1 MKTDYNVG
9 IYCRLS
15 KDDNTTDESVS
26 IQNQKAMLINYT
38 LERGWNLT
46 KIYIDDGY
54 TGTNFDRPDFKQM
67 IADIEQGKINMVLT
81 KDLSRLGRN
90 YVLTGQYTEG
100 FFPEHGVR
108 YIAVNDNIDTLNEDN
123 DIAPFKNIL
132 NEYYAKDIS
141 RKVRSTKKV
150 LAEQGKFA
158 NSRPSFGYMKS
169 PEDKHKLIIDEEAAP
184 IVRRIYKLFLGGK
197 SARNIADI
205 LNKENVPTPNAYYYA
220 SLNKPNPKNQSNHWG
235 SGTIM
240 NILKNPVYKGDIV
253 QGRKT
258 NLSYKSKKI
267 IYKPSDEWIVVENT
281 HEPIIERSAWAE
293 TQEFIQKNHTRVRRC
308 ASGEI
313 SLFSGIVKCADCGKH
328 MDYNRKVYKSYV
340 KEYYRCGQYVNKGKT
355 ACSCHTIR
363 QEHICQAVLADLRE
377 YAKLAYVDEAKLVN
391 RLFAE
396 NEQQNRIAAA
406 RYEKQIKQKS
416 NRHKEI
422 VNLVQSL
429 FEEKISGVLSENMF
443 KQMIE
448 KYEAEQAALEK
459 EIENLN
465 KELLEIRKVEMDIS
479 GWVTKIKKYLAI
491 ETLTR
496 EIVLELIDSIEI
508 SEVYI
513 LDGEKHQDIKITY
526 RFGKIEKNEKRV
538 S

>member
-1 MKTDYNVG
+1 
-9 IYCRLS
+9 
-15 KDDNTTDESVS
+15 
-26 IQNQKAMLINYT
+26 
-38 LERGWNLT
+38 
-46 KIYIDDGY
+46 
-54 TGTNFDRPDFKQM
+54 
-67 IADIEQGKINMVLT
+67 
-81 KDLSRLGRN
+81 
-90 YVLTGQYTEG
+90 
-100 FFPEHGVR
+100 
-108 YIAVNDNIDTLNEDN
+108 
-123 DIAPFKNIL
+123 
-132 NEYYAKDIS
+132 
-141 RKVRSTKKV
+141 
-150 LAEQGKFA
+150 
-158 NSRPSFGYMKS
+158 
-169 PEDKHKLIIDEEAAP
+169 
-184 IVRRIYKLFLGGK
+184 
-197 SARNIADI
+197 
-205 LNKENVPTPNAYYYA
+205 
-220 SLNKPNPKNQSNHWG
+220 
-235 SGTIM
+235 
-240 NILKNPVYKGDIV
+240 
-253 QGRKT
+253 
-258 NLSYKSKKI
+258 
-267 IYKPSDEWIVVENT
+267 
-281 HEPIIERSAWAE
+281 
-293 TQEFIQKNHTRVRRC
+293 
-308 ASGEI
+308 
-313 SLFSGIVKCADCGKH
+313 

-363 QEHICQAVLADLRE
+363 QEHICQTVLANLRE

-479 GWVTKIKKYLAI
+479 GWVAKIKKYLAI

-526 RFGKIEKNEKRV
+526 RFGEIEKNEKRV